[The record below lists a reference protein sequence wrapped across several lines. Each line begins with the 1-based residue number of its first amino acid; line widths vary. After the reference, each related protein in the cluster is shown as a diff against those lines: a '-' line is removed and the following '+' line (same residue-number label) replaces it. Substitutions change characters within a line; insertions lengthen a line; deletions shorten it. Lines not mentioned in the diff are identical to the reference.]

1 MNIKNKLI
9 IITAPLVAFL
19 LYFTISDIRDRF
31 NLSDEMDKLQQLGEV
46 SVKISNVVHELQ
58 KERGA
63 SSLYLGSKGE
73 KFGKDLTKQRLDTD
87 EKIKELQSFLKNFEA
102 SLFGDEMMD
111 GLNRALNRLT
121 LMNKTREDI
130 GILNISPD
138 KTIEY
143 YTATIDS
150 LLRIAAY
157 IPKVST
163 HTEISN
169 IISAYV
175 NISHAKEMA
184 GRERAALS
192 NVFAAD
198 SFTPEMF
205 KRLSASVAAQDIHI
219 QLFLSFATDEQK
231 EFYLNKMSGES
242 ANESA
247 RLRGIAFERANQQG
261 IGINPE
267 HWFTIQTGKIN
278 LLKEVEDKVSK
289 DLSFKALQLKGK
301 AQFKAA
307 LDSVLALI
315 AIVSSL
321 FLIRT
326 ITTPLIAMANVAREI
341 ASGNMNITIQKN
353 RGGELGVLSNAIHTM
368 AAQLKKSF
376 EEQERVYR
384 EEQKKVRE
392 LAILQEAIASVASEL
407 ALEPLLERLAYEAK
421 ALVRAE
427 LSALLVRHHE
437 TGEIQYFKA
446 TVPVEKFSIDRM
458 VKGCGLLDNVLE
470 NSETVCL
477 TDAAATHHFKGLPQ
491 SHPPVRNILGIPLLY
506 KNKNIGGLFV
516 ANKQNDEQFTHE
528 DENLLLM
535 LSVHAAATV
544 ENAQLHAQTVK
555 SASIDNLTGLANR
568 RIFDEKLSQELAR
581 ANRYGGVFSLLIMDI
596 DHFKKINDTYGH
608 QAGDEAL
615 RFLAKIL
622 IKQLRIMVD
631 TVARYGGEEF
641 AILLPETDIQNS
653 HLVAERLRQAIAKTP
668 CALPHGKE
676 IQITVSIGIS
686 SYPGKAISMNELIKR
701 ADSALYSA
709 KQEGRNRVCLYYE

>member
-9 IITAPLVAFL
+9 VITAPLVVFL
-19 LYFTISDIRDRF
+19 LYFTILDIRDRF
-31 NLSDEMDKLQQLGEV
+31 KLSDEMDKLQQLGEV

-63 SSLYLGSKGE
+63 SSLYMGSKGE

-87 EKIKELQSFLKNFEA
+87 KKIKELQNFLKSFEA
-102 SLFGDEMMD
+102 SRLDDEMTD
-111 GLNRALNRLT
+111 GLNGALNGLT
-121 LMNKTREDI
+121 FMNKTREDI

-150 LLRIAAY
+150 FLHIAAY
-157 IPKVST
+157 IPKVSPN
-163 HTEISN
+163 TEISN
-169 IISAYV
+169 IIAAYV

-184 GRERAALS
+184 GRERAVLS

-198 SFTPEMF
+198 SFTSEMF
-205 KRLSASVAAQDIHI
+205 KRFSASVAAQDIHI

-242 ANESA
+242 ANEST
-247 RLRGIAFERANQQG
+247 RLRGIAFERANQKG
-261 IGINPE
+261 IGVNPE
-267 HWFTIQTGKIN
+267 HWFTIQTDKIN
-278 LLKEVEDKVSK
+278 LLKEVEDKLSK
-289 DLSFKALQLKGK
+289 DLSFKALQLKK
-301 AQFKAA
+301 KTQLEAA
-307 LDSVLALI
+307 LNSVLAVI

-326 ITTPLIAMANVAREI
+326 ITTPLIAMANIAKRI
-341 ASGNMNITIQKN
+341 ASGDLHTTTQETGN
-353 RGGELGVLSNAIHTM
+353 GELGILSHSIQNM
-368 AAQLKKSF
+368 AAQLKESF
-376 EEQERVYR
+376 DKQEHFYR

-392 LAILQEAIASVASEL
+392 LAILQEAIAAVASEL
-407 ALEPLLERLAYEAK
+407 AMEPLLERLTYEAK

-427 LSALLVRHHE
+427 FSALVVRHHE
-437 TGEIQYFKA
+437 TGEIQYFKS
-446 TVPVEKFSIDRM
+446 TVPAENFSIERM
-458 VKGCGLLDNVLE
+458 VKGCGLLDNVLG

-477 TDAAATHHFKGLPQ
+477 ADAAATPHFKGLPQ
-491 SHPPVRNILGIPLLY
+491 SHPPIRNILGIPLLY
-506 KNKNIGGLFV
+506 KNKSIGGLFV

-535 LSVHAAATV
+535 LSIQAAAAV
-544 ENAQLHAQTVK
+544 ENAQLHAQTVEL
-555 SASIDNLTGLANR
+555 ANYDGLTSLANR
-568 RIFDEKLSQELAR
+568 RIFDERLSQELAR

-641 AILLPETDIQNS
+641 AILLPETNIQNS

-668 CALPHGKE
+668 CTLPHGKE

-686 SYPGKAISMNELIKR
+686 SYPGKAVSMNELIKR